1 MLRLANYSLIFSF
14 NVRETFKTNE
24 GVWRETT
31 ESSPTP
37 QFSTSGAVVTVAQWL
52 VRATDDRVVTASNPV
67 RLPHIACVFLR
78 HNKPS
83 VPSIIIYGVYDG
95 GRKHCSYKYRFS

>member
-1 MLRLANYSLIFSF
+1 MLPLAIYSLIFSF

-37 QFSTSGAVVTVAQWL
+37 QFRLFSTVMSGAVVAVAQWL

-67 RLPHIACVFLR
+67 RLPHIAYVFLR
-78 HNKPS
+78 HNE
-83 VPSIIIYGVYDG
+83 
-95 GRKHCSYKYRFS
+95 

>member
-1 MLRLANYSLIFSF
+1 MLHLANYSLIFSF

-37 QFSTSGAVVTVAQWL
+37 QFSTVMSGAVVAVDQWL
-52 VRATDDRVVTASNPV
+52 LRAADDRVVTASNPV

-83 VPSIIIYGVYDG
+83 VPSIW
-95 GRKHCSYKYRFS
+95 CL